1 MKTPI
6 QILVAIL
13 VIWLAW
19 KILKGLLGLAV
30 GIAIAGLIIYGGY
43 KLLEGPRR

>member
-1 MKTPI
+1 MKTALQVLI
-6 QILVAIL
+6 AIV
-13 VIWLAW
+13 VIVVAW

-30 GIAIAGLIIYGGY
+30 GIAIAGLVIYGGM

>member
-1 MKTPI
+1 MKTAL

-30 GIAIAGLIIYGGY
+30 GIAIAGLIIYGGV